1 MDVGIG
7 EVDGDLE
14 IVVGHRGVQN
24 ERTLAVDPQI
34 ETVEEAGPAHV
45 EAELAVGHRRK
56 VTPPI
61 RDEERLVV
69 LEDELGQVGGEGRG
83 KDVVVVADRDR
94 VSGMR
99 SAHAERAWPA
109 TLW

>member
-14 IVVGHRGVQN
+14 IVVGHRGIQD

-56 VTPPI
+56 VPRRSETKNASSCL
-61 RDEERLVV
+61 RTS
-69 LEDELGQVGGEGRG
+69 LG
-83 KDVVVVADRDR
+83 
-94 VSGMR
+94 R
-99 SAHAERAWPA
+99 SAVKVEARM
-109 TLW
+109 